1 MKQENFIL
9 ALSSPSGAGK
19 TSIARKILESDPK
32 FVTSISV
39 TTRPKRP
46 SEIDGRDYFFVT
58 KEKFKSMKEQDQLL
72 EDAMVHGNY
81 YGSPKQYVLEMLSQ
95 DHDVIFDID
104 WQGTHSLKEK
114 LGSIVISI
122 FILPPSLSELEA
134 RLKTRGEDSEE
145 VINQRMANAK
155 DEILHYNEYD
165 YVLINND
172 FDKTLDR
179 VRKIIEAERLRH
191 FNFSKFVEK
200 IMS

>member
-122 FILPPSLSELEA
+122 F
-134 RLKTRGEDSEE
+134 
-145 VINQRMANAK
+145 
-155 DEILHYNEYD
+155 
-165 YVLINND
+165 
-172 FDKTLDR
+172 
-179 VRKIIEAERLRH
+179 
-191 FNFSKFVEK
+191 
-200 IMS
+200 